1 VSRHASA
8 EELAMLDLDGLK
20 PRKAAKVRAHVA
32 GCSRCTQLSS
42 EMSAVPATLASVSYP
57 AMPEQLT
64 ARIDTAL
71 ATESANRLA
80 SAPATEAGRRDLP
93 ARSRRAPKRDRRQ
106 LPGLSV
112 LATRLV
118 AAGSAVII
126 VGVGGYEIASHVG
139 GSASQTSA
147 SSSGSVAAPS
157 AQAQQMTLGAE
168 VRYGEPT
175 STKSVQTVDSDTNFT
190 AANFAA
196 QADAAVRG
204 AKLRGTLGAQ
214 ANTGPTP
221 SSRANSSNGANTSS
235 APAETQL
242 ASCLDGLVGN
252 QTVLLVDQAMY
263 DGKPAT
269 IIVTAQT
276 ATRGSEVWAVGPACS
291 ASHPDVLDHI
301 TLART

>member
-1 VSRHASA
+1 
-8 EELAMLDLDGLK
+8 MLDLDGLK

-42 EMSAVPATLASVSYP
+42 EMSAVPVALASVSYP

-80 SAPATEAGRRDLP
+80 SAPATEASRGDLP
-93 ARSRRAPKRDRRQ
+93 ARSRRAPKRDRWQ

-112 LATRLV
+112 LGTRLV

-139 GSASQTSA
+139 GNAAQTSA
-147 SSSGSVAAPS
+147 SSSGSVAAPR

-175 STKSVQTVDSDTNFT
+175 PTKSVQTVDSDTNFT
-190 AANFAA
+190 ATNFGAE
-196 QADAAVRG
+196 ADAAVRG

-214 ANTGPTP
+214 ANSGPAP
-221 SSRANSSNGANTSS
+221 SSRASSSNGANGSS
-235 APAETQL
+235 TPAETQL
-242 ASCLDGLVGN
+242 TSCLDRLVGN
-252 QTVLLVDQAMY
+252 QTVVLVDEALY
-263 DGKPAT
+263 EGKPAT

-276 ATRGSEVWAVGPACS
+276 AAHGSGVWAVGPACS
-291 ASHPDVLDHI
+291 ASHPDVLEHL

>member
-1 VSRHASA
+1 
-8 EELAMLDLDGLK
+8 MLDLDGLK
-20 PRKAAKVRAHVA
+20 PRKAAKVRAHMV

-80 SAPATEAGRRDLP
+80 SAPASEAGRRDLP
-93 ARSRRAPKRDRRQ
+93 ERSRRRVPRRDGRQ

-126 VGVGGYEIASHVG
+126 VGIGGYEIASHVG
-139 GSASQTSA
+139 GTSTGTAA

-157 AQAQQMTLGAE
+157 AEAQMMTPGADIHYGEPAATKSVRMVKSDTDFTTADFGAE
-168 VRYGEPT
+168 V
-175 STKSVQTVDSDTNFT
+175 
-190 AANFAA
+190 A
-196 QADAAVRG
+196 AAVQG

-214 ANTGPTP
+214 ANAGSAPT
-221 SSRANSSNGANTSS
+221 SRANSPSS
-235 APAETQL
+235 ASGGNAPGVSQP
-242 ASCLDGLVGN
+242 ASCLDAVAGN
-252 QTVLLVDQAMY
+252 RTVLLMDQANFE
-263 DGKPAT
+263 GKPAT

-276 ATRGSEVWAVGPACS
+276 ATRASEVWAVGPACS
-291 ASHPDVLDHI
+291 ASHPDVLDHL

>member
-1 VSRHASA
+1 
-8 EELAMLDLDGLK
+8 MLDLDGLK
-20 PRKAAKVRAHVA
+20 PRKAAKVRAHMV

-71 ATESANRLA
+71 ATESADRLA

-93 ARSRRAPKRDRRQ
+93 ARSRRAPKRDRWA

-126 VGVGGYEIASHVG
+126 VGIGGYEIASHVG
-139 GSASQTSA
+139 SNAPQTSA

-214 ANTGPTP
+214 ANTGPAP
-221 SSRANSSNGANTSS
+221 SSRANSSSGANSS
-235 APAETQL
+235 NAPAETQL

-252 QTVLLVDQAMY
+252 QTVVLVDQAMY

-276 ATRGSEVWAVGPACS
+276 ATRGSEVWAVSPACS